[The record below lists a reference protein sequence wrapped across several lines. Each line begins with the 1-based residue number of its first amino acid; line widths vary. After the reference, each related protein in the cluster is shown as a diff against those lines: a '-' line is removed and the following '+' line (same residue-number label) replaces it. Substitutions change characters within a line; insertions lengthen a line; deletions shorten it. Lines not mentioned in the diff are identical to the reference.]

1 MQARVENALWVIVA
15 RARDLMES
23 ELLLEEVVP
32 NREMAELEET
42 LTALDH
48 ARSLV
53 P

>member
-32 NREMAELEET
+32 NREMAELEEA
-42 LTALDH
+42 LTALDR
-48 ARSLV
+48 ARGLT